1 MHDSNADDKL
11 DGLELLAAIEHGLDE
26 QYDNVEKLDID
37 DEIKKRKMK
46 VLNNRAWSMMFKNS

>member
-37 DEIKKRKMK
+37 DEIKKRRSEERQITGHG
-46 VLNNRAWSMMFKNS
+46 V